1 VKRVTV
7 AIVLTVFSVAMLL
20 PFSLNTGTVSAQESS
35 YTLERVD
42 HEVELMYSG
51 QVVIRDTISVSG
63 QLTGDFL
70 IGFPYKYG
78 SCVLKGIAYDANA
91 LFSVSLGVQLADR
104 SGFYGAKISFPQGA
118 PQFFTVAFVLSNSLL
133 SLDLDSDVYTL
144 DFPAYP
150 SFLIGVNQCHVNVVF
165 PETPTTLTVTKEDG
179 EVSTTSFVRQNLPAF
194 TYSPA
199 IANFSLPA
207 GSLQIVNVKELN
219 RQITINPTGEIAA
232 FDRYRIINNSPS
244 SLSYLEIGL
253 PLEASDV
260 VVRDEFGR
268 ILTTYILTSSGNTLL
283 VNVTFV
289 SSVAASTFA
298 LLTAEYNL
306 PTVTEQSPHFTLTFN
321 LFPDFNYYVESGK
334 VTITPPEGARFLTPQ
349 LSAAGASLSL
359 KRETFQETL
368 SLNRKGVSKL
378 DYAVPFE
385 DVLQITYDYN
395 PLWLSFRPTLWMWTL
410 IMVGCVVIAVWRRP
424 KTSAPLR
431 IATPKASVVLSPD
444 HVRAFTEAYDD
455 KSRMISELQTLEKRA
470 QKGKIP
476 RRRYKVQKR
485 SLEVRLDTIAKSIA
499 ELKKTFRSA
508 GGVYANLVRQLDV
521 AETELIEVER
531 GMRTVEVRHRR
542 GELPVEGYKKSLA
555 SYERRKEKAEASING
570 ILLRIREEIR

>member
-1 VKRVTV
+1 VKRVIMV
-7 AIVLTVFSVAMLL
+7 IVLTVFSVVMLL
-20 PFSLNTGTVSAQESS
+20 LLSFNMQTVSAQESS
-35 YTLERVD
+35 YTLQRVD

-51 QVVIRDTISVSG
+51 QVIIRDSISLSG
-63 QLTGDFL
+63 QLTGDFF
-70 IGFPYKYG
+70 IGFPYEYG
-78 SCVLKGIAYDANA
+78 SYVLKGIAYDENT
-91 LFSVSLGVQLADR
+91 LFSVSLGVQLANR

-150 SFLIGVNQCHVNVVF
+150 SFLTDVNQCHVNIVF
-165 PETPTTLTVTKEDG
+165 PETPTTITVTKEDG
-179 EVSTTSFVRQNLPAF
+179 EVSTNSFVRQNLPAF

-199 IANFSLPA
+199 LADFSLPT
-207 GSLQIVNVKELN
+207 GSLQIINVKELN
-219 RQITINPTGEIAA
+219 RRIIINPTGEIAA

-253 PLEASDV
+253 PLEASGV

-268 ILTTYILTSSGNTLL
+268 ILTTYILTSSSNALL

-306 PTVTEQSPHFTLTFN
+306 PAVTDQSPHFTLSFT
-321 LFPDFNYYVESGK
+321 LFPDFNYYVETAK
-334 VTITPPEGARFLTPQ
+334 VTIAPPEGARFLSPQ
-349 LSAAGASLSL
+349 LSAAGSSLSL

-368 SLNRKGVSKL
+368 SLSRKGVSKL
-378 DYAVPFE
+378 DYDVPFE

-410 IMVGCVVIAVWRRP
+410 VVVVCVVVVVWRRP

-431 IATPKASVVLSPD
+431 IATPKASIVLSPD
-444 HVRAFTEAYDD
+444 HVRAFIEAYDD
-455 KSRMISELQTLEKRA
+455 KNRITSELKTLEKRA

-476 RRRYKVQKR
+476 RRRYKLQKR
-485 SLEVRLDTIAKSIA
+485 SLEVRLDTIAKNIA

-531 GMRTVEVRHRR
+531 GIRTVEVRHRR
-542 GELPVEGYKKSLA
+542 GELPLEGYKKSLA
-555 SYERRKEKAEASING
+555 SIERRKEKAEGSING

>member
-1 VKRVTV
+1 MKRVTV
-7 AIVLTVFSVAMLL
+7 IIVLTIFSVAMLL
-20 PFSLNTGTVSAQESS
+20 PFSLNMQSVSAQESS
-35 YTLERVD
+35 YTLQRVD
-42 HEVELMYSG
+42 HEVEVLYSG

-63 QLTGDFL
+63 QLTGDFF

-78 SCVLKGIAYDANA
+78 SYVLKGVAYDENT
-91 LFSVSLGVQLADR
+91 LFPVSLGVQLADR

-118 PQFFTVAFVLSNSLL
+118 PQVFTVSFVLSNSLL

-150 SFLIGVNQCHVNVVF
+150 SFLKSVGQCHVDIIL
-165 PETPTTLTVTKEDG
+165 PETPTTITVTKEDG

-199 IANFSLPA
+199 LADFSLPS
-207 GSLQIVNVKELN
+207 GSLQIITVKELN
-219 RQITINPTGEIAA
+219 QQITINPAGEIATS
-232 FDRYRIINNSPS
+232 DSYRITNNSPG
-244 SLSYLEIGL
+244 SLSFLEIGL

-260 VVRDEFGR
+260 VVKDQFGR
-268 ILTTYILTSSGNTLL
+268 ILTTDILASSGNALL
-283 VNVTFV
+283 VNATLI
-289 SSVAASTFA
+289 SSVAASTSA
-298 LLTAEYNL
+298 RLTAEYNL
-306 PTVTEQSPHFTLTFN
+306 PRITEQSPHFALSFN
-321 LFPDFNYYVESGK
+321 LFPDFNYYVETAR
-334 VTITPPEGARFLTPQ
+334 VAIAPPEGARFLAPQ
-349 LSAAGASLSL
+349 LSATDSSLSL
-359 KRETFQETL
+359 TRETFQETL
-368 SLNRKGVSKL
+368 SLSRKGVSKL
-378 DYAVPFE
+378 DYAVPSE

-410 IMVGCVVIAVWRRP
+410 VVIGCVVVAVWRRP

-431 IATPKASVVLSPD
+431 IAAPKASIVLSPD

-455 KSRMISELQTLEKRA
+455 KSRIASELKTLEARA

-485 SLEVRLDTIAKSIA
+485 SLEVRLDAIAKNIA

-508 GGVYANLVRQLDV
+508 GGVYANFVRQLDV
-521 AETELIEVER
+521 AETELIEVET
-531 GMRTVEVRHRR
+531 GIRTVEVRHKR
-542 GELPVEGYKKSLA
+542 GELPLEGYKKSLA

>member
-1 VKRVTV
+1 
-7 AIVLTVFSVAMLL
+7 L
-20 PFSLNTGTVSAQESS
+20 
-35 YTLERVD
+35 
-42 HEVELMYSG
+42 YSG
-51 QVVIRDTISVSG
+51 QVIIRDTISLSG
-63 QLTGDFL
+63 QLTGDFF
-70 IGFPYKYG
+70 IGFPYEYG
-78 SCVLKGIAYDANA
+78 SYVLKGIAYDENT
-91 LFSVSLGVQLADR
+91 LFSVSLGVQLANR

-118 PQFFTVAFVLSNSLL
+118 PQFFTVAFVLSNNLL

-150 SFLIGVNQCHVNVVF
+150 SFLTDVNQCHVNIVF
-165 PETPTTLTVTKEDG
+165 PETPTTITVTKEDG
-179 EVSTTSFVRQNLPAF
+179 EVNTNSFVRQNLPAF

-199 IANFSLPA
+199 LADFSLST
-207 GSLQIVNVKELN
+207 GSLQIINVKELN

-244 SLSYLEIGL
+244 SLSYLEISL

-268 ILTTYILTSSGNTLL
+268 ILTTYILTSSSNTLL

-306 PTVTEQSPHFTLTFN
+306 PTVTEQSPHFTLSFT
-321 LFPDFNYYVESGK
+321 LFPDFNYYVETAK
-334 VTITPPEGARFLTPQ
+334 VTITPPEGARFLSPQ
-349 LSAAGASLSL
+349 LSAAGSSLSL

-368 SLNRKGVSKL
+368 SLSRKGVSKL
-378 DYAVPFE
+378 DYDVPFE
-385 DVLQITYDYN
+385 DVLQITYAYN

-410 IMVGCVVIAVWRRP
+410 VVVVCVVVVVWRRP

-431 IATPKASVVLSPD
+431 IATPKASIVLSPD
-444 HVRAFTEAYDD
+444 HVRAFNEAYDD
-455 KSRMISELQTLEKRA
+455 KNRIASELKTLEKRA

-476 RRRYKVQKR
+476 RRRYKLQKR
-485 SLEVRLDTIAKSIA
+485 SLEVRLDAIAKNIA

-531 GMRTVEVRHRR
+531 GIRTVEVRHRR
-542 GELPVEGYKKSLA
+542 GELPLEGYKKSLA
-555 SYERRKEKAEASING
+555 SYERRKEKAEGSING